1 VREADDSHFL
11 PSQYHYQT
19 KQPACIVPFRVLNHQ
34 LLRLRIKVGKSS
46 SFRLFANNVL
56 LVLGFVLD
64 DVLIPTEKLFCFIR
78 KKKKDK
84 CYLQHPTTTCYNYLL
99 ASESE
104 SGKFEQRERR

>member
-78 KKKKDK
+78 KKKRQMLIAAPN
-84 CYLQHPTTTCYNYLL
+84 YYLL
-99 ASESE
+99 QLSSSE
-104 SGKFEQRERR
+104 